1 MARKARVS
9 ETNSEMV
16 ENGATEQPSTAPAP
30 AVVGNFSASGVIFD
44 LFPAPAVAP
53 RKGGGGRKSVYGL
66 EVIPVGGMKLFGGIA
81 LETMHKVAREFVRRA
96 KTADPSGATK
106 VHGGKVIPV
115 RVQTCDLVA
124 AELTAEQKSSL
135 QDSVLMGLFPSA
147 KSREEAL
154 ASAIVGVWRTA

>member
-9 ETNSEMV
+9 ETNNETT
-16 ENGATEQPSTAPAP
+16 ETTEATEQTSAAPI
-30 AVVGNFSASGVIFD
+30 VGNFSASGVLFD
-44 LFPAPAVAP
+44 LPAPAVLP

-66 EVIPVGGMKLFGGIA
+66 EVIPLGGFRLFSGIP

-96 KTADPSGATK
+96 KVADPSGATK
-106 VHGGKVIPV
+106 VHGGKTVPV
-115 RVQTCDLVA
+115 RVQTCDLVV

-135 QDSVLMGLFPSA
+135 QDSVLTGLFPAA

-154 ASAIVGVWRTA
+154 ASTIVGVWRTA